1 MARITLLIEEILQL
15 GYRKNVVDRGIS
27 MDNLPT
33 LLGSQGFWTINTRSL
48 SRCCRSHA
56 GELVREVSGIFD
68 AQTLKAQEKA
78 WQKVGV
84 WCR

>member
-1 MARITLLIEEILQL
+1 MILYFTLSGSSSLVEISSLFASLTMQD
-15 GYRKNVVDRGIS
+15 KVAK
-27 MDNLPT
+27 
-33 LLGSQGFWTINTRSL
+33 LLL
-48 SRCCRSHA
+48 SFTHG

-84 WCR
+84 